1 LGRQDRIQ
9 AGWVIQF
16 RVNPGSMLNGFGG
29 NVTQG
34 QKVATRDAYGDALVK
49 LGKKRND
56 VVVLD
61 ADLSGSTKTSKFAK
75 AFPDRFFNIG
85 IAEQDMVGTAAGF
98 AIAGKLPFLST
109 FAVFATGRAWEQV
122 RQSVCYPNLSVKIVA
137 SHAGITV
144 GEDGG
149 SHQSVEDIAVMRV
162 IPNMTVIVPA
172 DGPETMQAIEAA
184 ADLKGPC
191 YVRVG
196 RNKVPVIS
204 DADYAFRIGKAHVF
218 HEGKDAAIIATGI
231 MVAEALK
238 ARELL
243 SAEGIDAGVI
253 NMSTIKP
260 LDRDAVVNAA
270 KRCGAV
276 VTAEEHSIIGGLGGA
291 VAETLAE
298 NAPVPLVRVGVKDSF
313 GTSGDLDGL
322 LKHYGISADHVAAAV
337 REVVNKKGARL

>member
-1 LGRQDRIQ
+1 
-9 AGWVIQF
+9 
-16 RVNPGSMLNGFGG
+16 M
-29 NVTQG
+29 
-34 QKVATRDAYGDALVK
+34 ATRDAYGDALVA

-75 AFPDRFFNIG
+75 AFPERFFNIG
-85 IAEQDMVGTAAGF
+85 IAEQDMMGTAAGL
-98 AIAGKLPFLST
+98 AIGGKLPFAST

-122 RQSVCYPNLSVKIVA
+122 RQSICYPNLNVKIVA

-162 IPNMTVIVPA
+162 LPHMTVIVPA
-172 DGPETMQAIEAA
+172 DGPETLQAIEAA
-184 ADLKGPC
+184 AEYKGPC

-196 RNKVPVIS
+196 RSKVPTLYGE
-204 DADYAFRIGKAHVF
+204 DYRFKIGKAHVF

-238 ARELL
+238 AREMLK
-243 SAEGIDAGVI
+243 AEEIDAGVI

-260 LDRDAVVNAA
+260 LDVIAVTAAA
-270 KRCGAV
+270 KRCGAI
-276 VTAEEHSIIGGLGGA
+276 VTAEEHSIIGGLGSA
-291 VAETLAE
+291 VAEALAE
-298 NAPVPLVRVGVKDSF
+298 SSPVPLVRIGVKDTF
-313 GTSGDLDGL
+313 GTSGDQEGL
-322 LKHYGISADHVAAAV
+322 LKHYGLSAQDIAAAV
-337 REVVNKKGARL
+337 KEVIKKKK

>member
-1 LGRQDRIQ
+1 MYL
-9 AGWVIQF
+9 
-16 RVNPGSMLNGFGG
+16 GFGTWDFG
-29 NVTQG
+29 FLRGIFVT
-34 QKVATRDAYGDALVK
+34 KIATRDAYGDALVS

-61 ADLSGSTKTSKFAK
+61 ADLSGSTKTGKFAK
-75 AFPDRFFNIG
+75 AFPERFFNIG
-85 IAEQDMVGTAAGF
+85 IVEQDMIGTAAGL
-98 AIAGKLPFLST
+98 AVGGKLPFAST

-122 RQSVCYPNLSVKIVA
+122 RQSVCYPNLNVKIVA

-162 IPNMTVIVPA
+162 LPHMTVIVPA
-172 DGPETMQAIEAA
+172 DGPETLQAIEAVA
-184 ADLKGPC
+184 EHKGPC

-196 RNKVPVIS
+196 RNKVPTLFGEE
-204 DADYAFRIGKAHVF
+204 YTFKIGKAHVF
-218 HEGKDAAIIATGI
+218 HEGKDAVIIAAGI

-238 ARELL
+238 ARDLL
-243 SAEGIDAGVI
+243 KAEGVDAGVI

-260 LDRDAVVNAA
+260 LDTVAVVAAA
-270 KRCGAV
+270 KRCGAI

-298 NAPVPLVRVGVKDSF
+298 SAPVPMVRIGVKDTF
-313 GTSGDLDGL
+313 GTSGDQDGL
-322 LKHYGISADHVAAAV
+322 LKHYGLSAQDIAAAV
-337 REVVNKKGARL
+337 KEVIKKKKF

>member
-1 LGRQDRIQ
+1 
-9 AGWVIQF
+9 V
-16 RVNPGSMLNGFGG
+16 SH
-29 NVTQG
+29 
-34 QKVATRDAYGDALVK
+34 KVATRDAYGDALVS

-75 AFPDRFFNIG
+75 EFPDRFFNIG
-85 IAEQDMVGTAAGF
+85 IAEQDMMGTAAGL
-98 AIAGKLPFLST
+98 AVGGKLPFVST

-122 RQSVCYPNLSVKIVA
+122 RQSICYPNLNVKIVA

-149 SHQSVEDIAVMRV
+149 SHQSVEDVAVMRV

-172 DGPETMQAIEAA
+172 DGTETMQAIEAA
-184 ADLKGPC
+184 AEHKGPC

-196 RNKVPVIS
+196 RNKVPTIFGQ
-204 DADYAFRIGKAHVF
+204 DYKFKIGKAHVF
-218 HEGKDAAIIATGI
+218 NEGHDAAIIATGI

-238 ARELL
+238 ARDLL
-243 SAEGIDAGVI
+243 KAEGIDAGVI

-260 LDRDAVVNAA
+260 IDADSVIAA
-270 KRCGAV
+270 ANRCGAL

-291 VAETLAE
+291 VAEVLSE
-298 NAPVPLVRVGVKDSF
+298 YAPVPLVRVGVKDAF
-313 GTSGDLDGL
+313 GTSGDQEGL
-322 LKHYGISADHVAAAV
+322 LKHYGVSAEHIASSV
-337 REVVNKKGARL
+337 REVIEKKKRK

>member
-1 LGRQDRIQ
+1 VSKI
-9 AGWVIQF
+9 
-16 RVNPGSMLNGFGG
+16 
-29 NVTQG
+29 
-34 QKVATRDAYGDALVK
+34 ATRDAYGDALVS

-85 IAEQDMVGTAAGF
+85 IAEQDMMGTAAGL
-98 AIAGKLPFLST
+98 AIGGKLPFVST

-122 RQSVCYPNLSVKIVA
+122 RQSICYPNLSVKIVA
-137 SHAGITV
+137 SHAGVTV

-162 IPNMTVIVPA
+162 IPHMTVIVPA
-172 DGPETMQAIEAA
+172 DGPETLQAIEAA
-184 ADLKGPC
+184 AEHKGPC

-196 RNKVPVIS
+196 RNKVPSVCGDGYI
-204 DADYAFRIGKAHVF
+204 FKIGKAQVF
-218 HEGKDAAIIATGI
+218 NEGKDCAIIATGI

-238 ARELL
+238 ARDQLK
-243 SAEGIDAGVI
+243 AEGIDAGVI

-260 LDRDAVVNAA
+260 LDAQAVTAAA
-270 KRCGAV
+270 KKSGAV

-291 VAETLAE
+291 VAEVLAE
-298 NAPVPLVRVGVKDSF
+298 SFPVPLVRIGVKDTF
-313 GTSGDLDGL
+313 GTSGDGEGL
-322 LKHYGISADHVAAAV
+322 LKHYGLSAGDIAAAV
-337 REVVNKKGARL
+337 KEVIKKKR

>member
-1 LGRQDRIQ
+1 
-9 AGWVIQF
+9 
-16 RVNPGSMLNGFGG
+16 M
-29 NVTQG
+29 T
-34 QKVATRDAYGDALVK
+34 QKVATRDAYGDALVI

-85 IAEQDMVGTAAGF
+85 IAEQDMVGTAAGL

-109 FAVFATGRAWEQV
+109 FAIFATGRAWEQV

-172 DGPETMQAIEAA
+172 DGPETLQAIEAA
-184 ADLKGPC
+184 AEHKGPC

-196 RNKVPVIS
+196 RNKVPTLFNAEYV
-204 DADYAFRIGKAHVF
+204 FKIGKAHVF
-218 HEGKDAAIIATGI
+218 HEGRDAAIIATGI

-238 ARELL
+238 ARDLL
-243 SAEGIDAGVI
+243 KAGGIDAGVI

-260 LDRDAVVNAA
+260 LDVEAVTAAA

-291 VAETLAE
+291 VAEALSET
-298 NAPVPLVRVGVKDSF
+298 APVPLVRVGIRDAF
-313 GTSGDLDGL
+313 GTSGDQEGL
-322 LKHYGISADHVAAAV
+322 LRHYGISAENIVDAV
-337 REVVNKKGARL
+337 KEVIGKKKK